1 MQGVFSTRRFKSSF
15 ISFLPKKCKHV
26 LLLSVITCVFINF
39 CLSSRLCFPGGS
51 EDKEFA
57 CYVGDLVFSVC
68 PDQTRHREATF
79 GFSRIPCF
87 DSSVFHT
94 LSEYLWP
101 PLHSSFLTPTALWSL
116 HSFWRLEMQLSL
128 SFTNKMRTN
137 SLCFT
142 FSFLLGCFRMFVG
155 EGKCCFYTL
164 FSTEVPLD
172 NFQCHICHAASW

>member
-1 MQGVFSTRRFKSSF
+1 MFCFFQLSPV
-15 ISFLPKKCKHV
+15 C
-26 LLLSVITCVFINF
+26 LLI
-39 CLSSRLCFPGGS
+39 
-51 EDKEFA
+51 FA
-57 CYVGDLVFSVC
+57 CLLGCASLVAQKIKNSPAMWEIWSSLFVQTKPGTGRPPLVLAAFLVLTLVFS
-68 PDQTRHREATF
+68 
-79 GFSRIPCF
+79 I
-87 DSSVFHT
+87 
-94 LSEYLWP
+94 LSQNTCGP
-101 PLHSSFLTPTALWSL
+101 PRHSSFLTPTALWSL

-172 NFQCHICHAASW
+172 NFQRHICHAASW